1 MDRTEDDGSVMDEG
15 EGDGAGMIREV
26 APVSRFDPTPY
37 LRQLRGRG
45 VSGEYLDVKWRLL
58 WLRTEHPDAR
68 IETEHIQIEPTL
80 AIFKATVTIPTGGM
94 ATGYGSETPG
104 DFGDYIEKAE
114 TKAIGRALN
123 ALGYGAQFREPGD
136 EDAPGTANG
145 GRGGQSNQPPRIQ
158 RTTWQPERAAPAPR
172 DVQPAPAPLDR
183 PVAQAAAPAPTTEPS
198 PDPNP
203 DPEPPAQRPVSLN
216 TGRARASAPAAPA
229 APAGETADDSP
240 FTWAAFRE
248 WVAGQGLNTREEIN
262 QLLGRDTTGMS
273 PVELR
278 DAIIAARA

>member
-1 MDRTEDDGSVMDEG
+1 MDEREEYG
-15 EGDGAGMIREV
+15 GTGMGVGVGADAEPGAIRE
-26 APVSRFDPTPY
+26 AAGASRFDPTPY

-68 IETEHIQIEPTL
+68 IETEHVQLEPSM
-80 AIFKATVTIPTGGM
+80 AVFKATVTLPTGGM

-136 EDAPGTANG
+136 EESPSGARPAAG
-145 GRGGQSNQPPRIQ
+145 GRGPIQRSSGQSY
-158 RTTWQPERAAPAPR
+158 RAAPAQPSREPR
-172 DVQPAPAPLDR
+172 STAPETSSRPIELNANRDR
-183 PVAQAAAPAPTTEPS
+183 AA
-198 PDPNP
+198 D
-203 DPEPPAQRPVSLN
+203 R
-216 TGRARASAPAAPA
+216 SAPSDGVEQE
-229 APAGETADDSP
+229 GEGA

-248 WVAGQGLNTREEIN
+248 WVAGIGFNSREEIN
-262 QLLGRDTTGMS
+262 QLLGRDTSGMS
-273 PVELR
+273 PTELR